1 MRQPCLPL
9 ALLALS
15 AGCTAT
21 DAPDHDVTIGRIHRA
36 YIDPDRT
43 NWDGDAPRPIAA
55 TIWYPADSSSAA
67 SEWTIDVFRFG
78 RSALDAPFPDTHR
91 YPLVVV
97 SHGTGGSVAQLSWLA
112 EHLVRAGF
120 VVAGVNHHGNTTAE
134 DATSPAGF
142 VLPGERARD
151 LSVLIDRL
159 LADPQLA
166 PHLDSARIA
175 AAGFSLGG
183 YTVLAAGGAHF
194 TPAEWQQRCIA
205 DAERAGCRL
214 PPEATFSIEDV
225 LALAEQSAP
234 FAAGL
239 ARGAEPVHDQRIR
252 AIYAIAPAMVTLLE
266 QSHLSAVDVPT
277 RVVLA
282 EQDEQI
288 EVASTADV
296 VSRYL
301 PRADLVRIAKA
312 GHYAFLA
319 PCTLRGKLFVR
330 ALCRDARGVNRSDLH
345 RRVGADAAAFLATH
359 LAP

>member
-1 MRQPCLPL
+1 M
-9 ALLALS
+9 
-15 AGCTAT
+15 
-21 DAPDHDVTIGRIHRA
+21 HRA
-36 YIDPDRT
+36 YVDQDRT
-43 NWDGDAPRPIAA
+43 NGDGDQPRPIAA
-55 TIWYPADSSSAA
+55 TIWYPAASSSVA

-78 RSALDAPFPDTHR
+78 RSALDAPFRDTNR
-91 YPLVVV
+91 YPLIVV

-112 EHLVRAGF
+112 EHLVLAGF
-120 VVAGVNHHGNTTAE
+120 VVAGVNHHGNTAAE

-159 LADPQLA
+159 LADAELA

-183 YTVLAAGGAHF
+183 YTVLAAAGAHF
-194 TPAEWQQRCIA
+194 TPAEWQQRCTA

-214 PPEATFSIEDV
+214 PPEATFSIEAV
-225 LALAEQSAP
+225 HALAEQSAP

-239 ARGAEPVHDQRIR
+239 ARGAEPVQDQRIR
-252 AIYAIAPAMVTLLE
+252 AVYAIAPALVGLLDRG
-266 QSHLSAVDVPT
+266 HLSAVDVPT

-288 EVASTADV
+288 DATTTADV
-296 VSRYL
+296 ISRYL
-301 PRADLVRIAKA
+301 PRAQLVRLAEA

-330 ALCRDARGVNRSDLH
+330 ALCRDSRGVDRSDLH
-345 RRVGADAAAFLATH
+345 RRIGLDAASFFTTQ